1 MSALCILCMDNS
13 SDEPLGCGH
22 VFHESCIA
30 QVFKSIG
37 RQCPMCRLE
46 TSIESTGARLGWKFV
61 EFVNA
66 SDPTLIHRFL
76 NDSTYKHVTSTLILS
91 LIPGSRLNPN
101 NLFDVSNIASL
112 PFIEFI
118 KYVNGQDSLILK
130 RFASHAIGY
139 GRDGLE
145 FITVC
150 FLIEHSANTQC

>member
-13 SDEPLGCGH
+13 SDEPLNCGH

-37 RQCPMCRLE
+37 RECPMCRLE
-46 TSIESTGARLGWKFV
+46 HSIQSSGARVGWKFV
-61 EFVNA
+61 EFVNM

-76 NDSTYKHVTSTLILS
+76 NDEAYHHVTSTLIVS
-91 LIPGSRLNPN
+91 LIPGSGLDPG
-101 NLFDVSNIASL
+101 NLFDVSNMASV
-112 PFIEFI
+112 PFVEFI
-118 KYVNGQDSLILK
+118 KYVHAQDGLILK

-145 FITVC
+145 FIAVC
-150 FLIEHSANTQC
+150 FLIEHSAKTRR